1 MYHRGGD
8 RGWHQ
13 PPERNYHHP
22 QDVHPVPILR
32 GHHNGPYRGECN
44 VPRGHGSGEY
54 HDYHD
59 NPCHDR
65 MYMENQFPYHTN
77 DRSYHEYMDPGY
89 NKGASHDSDYRN
101 GSYYRGGHSQQ
112 GRGVTSHYRR
122 KSSESYKKK
131 RPSKSPK
138 TPSKERQNSGKATTP
153 IAKTTPPVI
162 HNPARTVV
170 VLTSGESSGDEKAN
184 ETVTPEANGKTSTKP
199 SCDLKTEKPI
209 EESKTLVC
217 EMKPERTESSG
228 VSTEPECDIKT
239 KPGTDTPEGVPPA
252 PQTPK
257 QDEVTEGIS
266 AGKRPHSE
274 EKGIGMKDSREG
286 ARCAGKRA
294 RSDLTESSTEGAV
307 QIPLLGA
314 LTDISSE
321 TPTTR
326 EPEPAGT
333 GLKADDTATARA
345 LRTAFILA
353 RKEEIELAY
362 AQDCQTF
369 ALVASTLLKQDPSIE
384 AAVAGALR
392 TSLEEIAGKC
402 VQELRHFIDQYD
414 IESSKLPFLNIASRA
429 QHIEK

>member
-101 GSYYRGGHSQQ
+101 GSYYR
-112 GRGVTSHYRR
+112 
-122 KSSESYKKK
+122 
-131 RPSKSPK
+131 
-138 TPSKERQNSGKATTP
+138 
-153 IAKTTPPVI
+153 VI